1 MTASAP
7 PSAVGDGDVGDEE
20 AKGRSVRRGLRGGAW
35 HRLEAIRPKPGGD
48 RRRLSCVGQR
58 TITRDVGP
66 RAGRHWVPR
75 KWPSFPD
82 FVAHGPER
90 PAALRNCNGEVRT
103 VTELPRSARPAIE
116 HAS

>member
-1 MTASAP
+1 
-7 PSAVGDGDVGDEE
+7 
-20 AKGRSVRRGLRGGAW
+20 
-35 HRLEAIRPKPGGD
+35 
-48 RRRLSCVGQR
+48 
-58 TITRDVGP
+58 
-66 RAGRHWVPR
+66 VPR